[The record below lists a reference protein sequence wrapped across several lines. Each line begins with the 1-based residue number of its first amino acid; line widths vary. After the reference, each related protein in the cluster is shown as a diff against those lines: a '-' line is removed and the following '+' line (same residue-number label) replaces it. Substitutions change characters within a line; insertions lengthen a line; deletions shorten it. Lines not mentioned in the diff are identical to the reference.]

1 MAYNESQLKN
11 KYTGTLA
18 TTPSGNNYLISV
30 SSESDVINFK
40 PSPFFDK
47 KSFEPITGF
56 LNEYK
61 IKQQLELLKVNEAGN
76 GSSIK
81 ELEDTLDKIRT
92 RGFNPTKVDRASSS
106 YSLYAFS
113 NIINSINNSNF
124 VSVEKLAIDAKTG
137 MPTFDRGEK
146 PKKHLRGFRYAGV
159 TEEMF
164 NSPTFRNYSG
174 IQGIDNVDDFNKNFA
189 FGLITNE
196 GVLSNRQHTFNKA
209 IHDVFNN
216 DPVFVQKKKEYIELL
231 KKKNSV
237 GLRGKEFS
245 DERQLI
251 KDIEGKIK
259 DIQLNDNGIAVLRRE
274 DGSFG
279 LSEVKFKIGYE
290 YNEQIDDLVPAY
302 RIDSFKTMDTV
313 FNMINETPIIPGQAG
328 IVGRTSGFTDTVSS
342 SEVYNIFNNAV
353 RELSLKE
360 SLYQAGK
367 NAPESYVSFI
377 NSKIE
382 QVRGSN
388 RIFEDS
394 HQFNLGESA
403 DANWSNIMQ
412 VKLSKYDVTQTGPK
426 YESEQYLLSSR
437 MFKNLFLVDE
447 ESKIDLMTQVKRQVL
462 ADTKNWSQDKIDRIF
477 NNSVFSIS
485 INSEDEIT
493 GFTMLNRELGKT
505 KSLGE
510 GAINFA
516 FKDGNYKD
524 FKNEIEE
531 LNTKALTVKL
541 KSREELIKKFAYA
554 EINGRYSK
562 GMFTEAERLTG
573 ARISNSID
581 YYNAMAASLGLMGR
595 KTEYEQLNALAL
607 FFNTKVDS
615 IVPGARNQDFLT
627 KVMTNDFEKLKNMDR
642 LINTTVKDIN
652 YGFIRKE
659 EIELYSGAK
668 LNKDEHPS
676 AYLERILNGNYNLDS
691 RLKSKI
697 ASQLEVVNET
707 SMRAFYATGEN
718 ILLAGNVGKQGANA
732 AGKVNMLES
741 FNHPL
746 AFIDTA
752 SQRKQQGV
760 DDFGGLKINGI
771 NVNQIAGNAFSV
783 VNGMEHHNTYIIN
796 DTKIGIREGLEKI
809 YRDNILSRGLSNADY
824 KEHLKTGK
832 DFDTLEKALIKKMNG
847 LHANDQFTSPVKVLH
862 ANTLGSWQDSDV
874 LGTLAKMKMMFSPDQ
889 EREIKIDINNIN
901 YQRIKNLNGDFYENK
916 VDFINDWNL
925 KNRDVYNGKTV
936 EELMFDETST
946 RGNIVKQILGEDYDR
961 IKIHRTNP
969 SFITDELQRVSEDFK
984 LDAQTGSSLEDTAL
998 AIRKYNEEY
1007 TKILSDNLIN
1017 FKHGKGSIGNAD
1029 IIGTM
1034 GAVNKANMG
1043 YVSGIEATKDNLML
1057 RIAKVVTGGSGGK
1070 AMIDSVKLT
1079 ENGMNSDMI
1088 LYNFNGEDIII
1099 DGMVHAKEGKLKRGF
1114 NGFIMNSIMNTMV
1127 ANAVNTPLVNEKTG
1141 ASRFEIQAERLRVL
1155 QREIFD
1161 APIQMAASEDRKF
1174 KNITL
1179 SQLFGLKYNYDDS
1192 TGRISVRSTF
1202 YDEAAKEYNE
1212 QLKRGGKF
1220 LNISLENFVSQKF
1233 YNHAKSLGLDMSPRQ
1248 MEIFSPYLL
1257 EKMYDMHENY
1267 IDNFLDPT
1275 QAKNAR
1281 IFLKGAGAIKTSVL
1295 KNGKM
1300 EFRTFERT
1308 GDELNFLLYHFLNGM
1323 DDSISQKENSAL
1335 LSSTAFLNIAR
1346 QQGMNTLEEVLM
1358 EKSSLNKSVNEYKQA
1373 ATRFGAEGRGFGL
1386 HNLIDYRGYTVDG
1399 TELEKYR
1406 TYADAK
1412 ILKEEFVR
1420 GEFFLSNILDFDEKG
1435 IKNPVKIFASDLEY
1449 DKFGRAVNLGSSIDE
1464 NNKNL
1469 NRFLATKLRDKMLNP
1484 KIHDLAY
1491 ENEIDFTEEQLI
1503 KLNTHFKEFLQ
1514 TGDKET
1520 FLKNY
1525 SSDLIRFHGDNIL
1538 ENVRLD
1544 TSKEGR
1550 EAYAIYKSGRRKSIE
1565 GIAQDIRDNGFDYIN
1580 FSDAERKEFEEVL
1593 GVRVN
1598 FLSKLAGSD
1607 NQFELSLL
1615 ADNQL
1620 ARRIYSN
1627 ESNLIFDVLEN
1638 GFKKEDLRVKD
1649 SFFFDLSSL
1658 SVSDDG
1664 RFVYN
1669 SNFADINKYA
1679 KTKRE
1684 YDALNR
1690 ALDMFKSEDFKE
1702 RLKTRPGIYDAD
1714 WFRSFDGIF
1723 KTDKEIEDATI
1734 GFTEVMRSGKVYV
1747 LGDADDKFK
1756 EFLAKKMINMKDD
1769 ITTLQVSKL
1778 RGEDGEIYI
1787 NQKVAK
1793 YLNSF
1798 KTKKKDGTL
1807 ELPNAFIFINRI
1819 NKELKFLKN
1828 TKSSNVE
1835 DNEMFEALS
1844 SIRDIIQTDY
1854 IDGVFKKNAMD
1865 AIRTGKSDSTFMNAF
1880 LGFFGS
1886 NYFTN
1891 HENAIMSRKNR
1902 LSKELD
1908 KFKQTGKRSIIDYVA
1923 SLEKTEDTKYINSLN
1938 VSPSEGTA
1946 LNRMFTAW
1954 IDDSINYEEGQTK
1967 RVGSLFFNELGEFRQ
1982 GDDLNKELKNFRRLG
1997 KRIYGGYIDFNELDD
2012 KIKTVQQM
2020 IQDGASKEEV
2030 REFLGKYTSGI
2041 TEDLDNIVGLTLM
2054 DMKNFN
2060 KLTANAAYYDPKAGY
2075 VYGQLVRNP
2084 TIYQTSILHTKIV
2097 GISEKD
2103 IEAGSFLSGMFG
2115 TGSFDD
2121 VDRITTYNIGKL
2133 TQLVMNGDYD
2143 GDKIYA
2149 ALVGMKDST
2158 SDEKLLKVYKETMMD
2173 NAIMNEI
2180 THKRNVF
2187 DAFKGY
2193 SYRNKVNRDGSHVFW
2208 DALDSVVGDIDELK
2222 GMSQS
2227 QIENIPQE
2235 ELIKLLQKK
2244 LATRIFNY
2252 ENGLEM
2258 MMFKLQDELEDAE
2271 KTLHIPNFKVKTG
2284 SGETKIAKNSLIFG
2298 LYNAIQS
2305 SEKGNITEIEDEV
2318 LRQHFKEAKNFED
2331 FYSKLTKDDKD
2342 ILDALI
2348 ENPKQAKDIYKT
2360 IFEDK
2365 NKNKTL
2371 RLLLSSFGE
2380 LTNFRSYVDNIKTGT
2395 ASYELANVGRLAKF
2409 VVGDAE
2415 YEDFK
2420 NELTSVSK
2428 GLYNFDDLSKT
2439 DFQLAIRN
2447 LTGADLFGILP
2458 EKAISSK
2465 HDTDTAEALIT
2476 AHKNLAYAFGE
2487 MFDLKRNTKIFKD
2500 ASDMYTDFKAV
2511 TTTKDLLKINL
2522 FDYLNKFGDYT
2533 DSGAST
2539 ADKKNILKQ
2548 LMILTGVWDENS
2560 QESLDK
2566 LTSHSSFNLFNIFAL
2581 WNGGTSKGIVDAN
2594 GVVNNNLKHTI
2605 LRGFGHLNEII
2616 LDNFTG
2622 AYKDILIKAGSG
2634 KNPSI
2639 KISTVKAL
2647 FRDITEENI
2656 NDKYATVMGLDKTKV
2671 LFHGVIN
2678 GWKHWFSN
2686 IAEEMKK
2693 VNDAK
2698 IPEEKVAEK
2707 VEEVVEKSTSK
2718 PDVVFDNLDVQNNPD
2733 LVKKVEEETTSKADV
2748 QPEGAKPKNAPAE
2761 KNITEEKVKPL
2772 KSTSSENDVK
2782 RTGQVI
2788 NEKVRQQD
2796 FDEKDYVIIENS
2808 SLHNKIKFNKDE
2820 DFKTEVKIINDKYKQ
2835 LKATEKKKIEN
2846 NKEMTKTEKKE
2857 AIKKKNAEL
2866 DKKRSQEIE
2875 GISDRLTD
2883 KYKKEIE
2890 EERLDELH
2898 NTQKEIEDIKA
2909 KGLNPQEVLT
2919 EKKYGEQLKLF
2930 EEKTYAREDL
2940 NRTQQEF
2947 LINNKKKKLK
2957 KEVEEEVE
2965 KIINNAENNIVTKTK
2980 EDEYE
2985 ENINKAREEA
2995 IQEMETKEKIKNVEG
3010 QERAN
3015 ETFSKQENIN
3025 DINKTEEQVTKKQKM
3040 ENSVSMDEQEI
3051 RKNTQQDFNSPQ
3063 KEKNKM
3069 KSDRVIKETEEHTE
3083 EIKASADDNEI
3094 LRNQEKQAEKYT
3106 KHTSDMNDINSVTE
3120 EQTTK
3125 TSKISNP
3132 INKNEQ
3138 EIRNGSQQDF
3148 VFNGKKPSKK
3158 MKVEEIINEAS
3169 STEEEI
3175 NKGAKTAED
3184 VAENIEENKKA
3195 FEKAKEVV
3203 EETVNTASETEVNSK
3218 TAENIKDTA
3227 QEAVEKGKTVV
3238 DDTMQAAGKAATE
3251 AGETIKEAF
3260 KSKKAK
3266 TGLAVGIGAALIG
3279 GFVSLLNRNRTVVHL
3294 EMNDQINQQPQQG
3307 GGYGTITPTDN
3318 LQRRMGNYKIYTN
3331 VRDTF

>member
-159 TEEMF
+159 TNEMF
-164 NSPTFRNYSG
+164 NSPTFRNYAG
-174 IQGIDNVDDFNKNFA
+174 IQGIDNVGDFNKNFA

-196 GVLSNRQHTFNKA
+196 GIVGERQNVFNQN
-209 IHDVFNN
+209 IYDVFNN

-259 DIQLNDNGIAVLRRE
+259 DIQLNDKGIAVLRRE

-328 IVGRTSGFTDTVSS
+328 IVGKTSGFTDTVGS

-367 NAPESYVSFI
+367 NAPESYVNFI
-377 NSKIE
+377 NTKIE

-437 MFKNLFLVDE
+437 MFKNLFLSDDE
-447 ESKIDLMTQVKRQVL
+447 TKFKLMEQVKRQSL
-462 ADTKNWSQDKIDRIF
+462 LDTKSWTQDKIDRIF
-477 NNSVFSIS
+477 DNSVFSVS
-485 INSEDEIT
+485 INSEDKIT

-510 GAINFA
+510 GVINFA
-516 FKDGNYKD
+516 FKDGNYKEFEEE
-524 FKNEIEE
+524 FKD

-573 ARISNSID
+573 SRISNSID
-581 YYNAMAASLGLMGR
+581 YYNAMATSLGLMQR

-607 FFNTKVDS
+607 LFNRTVDS
-615 IVPGARNQDFLT
+615 IVPGARNEDFLT
-627 KVMTNDFEKLKNMDR
+627 KVMTDNFDKLKNMDR

-697 ASQLEVVNET
+697 ASQLEIVNET

-718 ILLAGNVGKQGANA
+718 IMLAGNVGKQGANA

-771 NVNQIAGNAFSV
+771 NINQIAGNAFSV
-783 VNGMEHHNTYIIN
+783 VNGMEHHDTYIIN

-809 YRDNILSRGLSNADY
+809 YRDNILSRGLSDADY

-862 ANTLGSWQDSDV
+862 ANTLGSWQDSDF

-889 EREIKIDINNIN
+889 EREIKIDINSIN

-916 VDFINDWNL
+916 IDFINDWNL

-936 EELMFDETST
+936 EELMFDETSS
-946 RGNIVKQILGEDYDR
+946 RGNIVKQLLGEDYEK

-998 AIRKYNEEY
+998 AIRKYNDEY

-1057 RIAKVVTGGSGGK
+1057 RVAKVVTGGSGGK

-1127 ANAVNTPLVNEKTG
+1127 TNAVNTPLVNEKAG

-1179 SQLFGLKYNYDDS
+1179 SQLFGLKYNYDES

-1267 IDNFLDPT
+1267 MDNFLDPT

-1308 GDELNFLLYHFLNGM
+1308 GNELNFLLYHFLNGM
-1323 DDSISQKENSAL
+1323 DDSISQKESSAL

-1358 EKSSLNKSVNEYKQA
+1358 EKSSLGRSVNEYKQA

-1412 ILKEEFVR
+1412 ILKDEFVR

-1435 IKNPVKIFASDLEY
+1435 IKNPVKIFASDLKY
-1449 DKFGRAVNLGSSIDE
+1449 DKFGRAVNLGSSIGE

-1469 NRFLATKLRDKMLNP
+1469 NRFLATKLRDKVLNP
-1484 KIHDLAY
+1484 KTHNLAY
-1491 ENEIDFTEEQLI
+1491 ETDIDFSEEQLI

-1525 SSDLIRFHGDNIL
+1525 SSDLIRFHGDNVL
-1538 ENVRLD
+1538 EKVRLD

-1550 EAYAIYKSGRRKSIE
+1550 EAYSIYKSGRRKSIE

-1580 FSDAERKEFEEVL
+1580 FSESERKEFEEVL

-1607 NQFELSLL
+1607 NQFELGLL

-1620 ARRIYSN
+1620 TRRIYSN

-1638 GFKKEDLRVKD
+1638 GFKKEDLRTRD

-1690 ALDMFKSEDFKE
+1690 ALDMFKSEEFKE
-1702 RLKTRPGIYDAD
+1702 RLNARPGIYDAD

-1734 GFTEVMRSGKVYV
+1734 GFTEVMRNGKVYV
-1747 LGDADDKFK
+1747 LSDVDDKFK

-1807 ELPNAFIFINRI
+1807 ELPNAFTFINRI

-1844 SIRDIIQTDY
+1844 SIRDIVQTDY
-1854 IDGVFKKNAMD
+1854 IDGVFKKNAMN

-1886 NYFTN
+1886 KYFTN
-1891 HENAIMSRKNR
+1891 HEDAIMSRKNR
-1902 LSKELD
+1902 LAKELD

-1967 RVGSLFFNELGEFRQ
+1967 RIGSLFFNELGEFRQ

-1997 KRIYGGYIDFNELDD
+1997 RRIYGGYIDFNELED
-2012 KIKTVQQM
+2012 KINTVQKM

-2030 REFLGKYTSGI
+2030 KAFLGKYTSGI

-2227 QIENIPQE
+2227 QIENMPQE

-2298 LYNAIQS
+2298 LYNAIQAN
-2305 SEKGNITEIEDEV
+2305 EKGNITEIEDEV

-2331 FYSKLTKDDKD
+2331 FYSHLTKDDKD

-2409 VVGDAE
+2409 VVGDVE

-2420 NELTSVSK
+2420 HELTSV
-2428 GLYNFDDLSKT
+2428 GNGIYNFDELSKT

-2487 MFDLKRNTKIFKD
+2487 MFNLKRNTKIFKD

-2511 TTTKDLLKINL
+2511 TTREDLIKINL

-2533 DSGAST
+2533 DDGAST

-2548 LMILTGVWDENS
+2548 LMILTGVWDDSS
-2560 QESLDK
+2560 QASLDK
-2566 LTSHSSFNLFNIFAL
+2566 LTSHNQFNLFNIFAL
-2581 WNGGTSKGIVDAN
+2581 WNGGTSEGVIDAN

-2622 AYKDILIKAGSG
+2622 TYKDILIKAGSKKDSG
-2634 KNPSI
+2634 I

-2671 LFHGVIN
+2671 FFHGVIN
-2678 GWKHWFSN
+2678 GWRHWFSN

-2707 VEEVVEKSTSK
+2707 VEEVVKENATE
-2718 PDVVFDNLDVQNNPD
+2718 PLFPFDKMDYQDSSD
-2733 LVKKVEEETTSKADV
+2733 LVEKVKKDTTDKAKA
-2748 QPEGAKPKNAPAE
+2748 QPEDVEVEKNAPAE
-2761 KNITEEKVKPL
+2761 KNITEDKKNPL
-2772 KSTSSENDVK
+2772 KSSLSENDLK
-2782 RTGQVI
+2782 RDSQGLSK
-2788 NEKVRQQD
+2788 NLNQQA
-2796 FDEKDYVIIENS
+2796 FEEKDYIIIEGS
-2808 SLHNKIKFNKDE
+2808 SLQKKISFNRDE

-2835 LKATEKKKIEN
+2835 LKATEEKKIKN
-2846 NKEMTKTEKKE
+2846 NKEMTKQEKKE
-2857 AIKKKNAEL
+2857 AIIKKNAEL

-2875 GISDRLTD
+2875 GIGDRLTD

-2890 EERLDELH
+2890 EERLEELH
-2898 NTQKEIEDIKA
+2898 NTQKEIEDIKT
-2909 KGLNPQEVLT
+2909 KGLNPQEVLA

-2930 EEKTYAREDL
+2930 EEKTYTREDL

-2957 KEVEEEVE
+2957 KQVEEEVE
-2965 KIINNAENNIVTKTK
+2965 KIISDAENNVVSKTK
-2980 EDEYE
+2980 EDIYE
-2985 ENINKAREEA
+2985 ENINKAREEV
-2995 IQEMETKEKIKNVEG
+2995 IQEMNAKEKLNNIDG
-3010 QERAN
+3010 QERAK

-3025 DINKTEEQVTKKQKM
+3025 DIGKTEEQVTRKQKM

-3051 RKNTQQDFNSPQ
+3051 RKNTQQDFYSPQ

-3069 KSDRVIKETEEHTE
+3069 KSDRIIKETEEQTE
-3083 EIKASADDNEI
+3083 EVKAYADNNEV
-3094 LRNQEKQAEKYT
+3094 LKNQEKQTEKYT
-3106 KHTSDMNDINSVTE
+3106 KSTSNMDDINSVTE

-3132 INKNEQ
+3132 INRDAGG
-3138 EIRNGSQQDF
+3138 EIRHGSQQDF
-3148 VFNGKKPSKK
+3148 IFEGKKQSKK
-3158 MKVEEIINEAS
+3158 AKTEKIFENS

-3175 NKGAKTAED
+3175 NNTAENIAD
-3184 VAENIEENKKA
+3184 NIEENKKT
-3195 FEKAKEVV
+3195 FEKAKEAVD
-3203 EETVNTASETEVNSK
+3203 ETVNTASEAGVNSK
-3218 TAENIKDTA
+3218 TAENIKDAAEET
-3227 QEAVEKGKTVV
+3227 VEKGKTVV
-3238 DDTMQAAGKAATE
+3238 DDTMKTATKAAEE

-3260 KSKKAK
+3260 KNKKAK
-3266 TGLAVGIGAALIG
+3266 TGLSIGIGAALIG

-3307 GGYGTITPTDN
+3307 GGYGTIAPTDN
-3318 LQRRMGNYKIYTN
+3318 LQRKMGNYKIYTN